1 MKYAAAALMILT
13 APALAGETLSAGL
26 SQDSLQITSTFAGSD
41 LTVFGAVSNAV
52 AGEREIVVVVRGPER
67 VMTIRRKDRLAGL
80 WINTARARLR
90 MPSYY
95 FVAATGTL
103 AAVAGDDVRWR
114 YELGLDRL
122 RADAVASDGDPAPFA
137 AALIRAKRRAG
148 LYAEANHGVEMRG
161 PTLFRVHVPIPAAV
175 PRGTYAVE
183 VYVLRHGAVVAR
195 QSTPFFVNQAGFE
208 RRVFEF
214 ALTRP
219 LAYGLLTVLM
229 VVALGWLSSLLFRAR
244 T

>member
-1 MKYAAAALMILT
+1 MKSVLT
-13 APALAGETLSAGL
+13 ALALLISPALAGDTLSAGL

-41 LTVFGAVSNAV
+41 LIVFGAVSNPV
-52 AGEREIVVVVRGPER
+52 VKRDIVVVVRGPET
-67 VMTIRRKDRLAGL
+67 VMTVRRKDHVAGL
-80 WINTARARLR
+80 WINTTRARLK

-95 FVAATGTL
+95 FVAATGNL
-103 AAVAGDDVRWR
+103 AAVAGEPVRRR

-122 RADAVASDGDPAPFA
+122 RADAMASDGDPAPYA
-137 AALIRAKRRAG
+137 AALIRGKRRAG
-148 LYAEANHGVEMRG
+148 LYVEANRGVEMRG
-161 PTLFRVHVPIPAAV
+161 PTLFRVHVPIPASV

-183 VYVLRHGAVVAR
+183 VYVLRGGAVVAS

-214 ALTRP
+214 AHTRP
-219 LAYGLLTVLM
+219 LTYGLLTVLM
-229 VVALGWLSSLLFRAR
+229 AVLLGWLSSLLFRAR